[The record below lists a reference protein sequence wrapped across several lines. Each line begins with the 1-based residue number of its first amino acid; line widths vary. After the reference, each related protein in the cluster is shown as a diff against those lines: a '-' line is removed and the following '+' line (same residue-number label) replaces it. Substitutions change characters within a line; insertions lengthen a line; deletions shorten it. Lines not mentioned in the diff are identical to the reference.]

1 MRDSNLEQ
9 ADSWGSP
16 HYPEN
21 LRWKWRGLPRKVGIK
36 LGITKT
42 GGLILI
48 PKKDRKKRLSY
59 FITSLY
65 RYSWFVLPI
74 FLDVSAVYFSDKMLW
89 PDCEL
94 WPIPLG
100 STITPI
106 NWRLH
111 LQKEMMI
118 PLISHISYGFSQWMG
133 QPILKSLGWRT
144 TREQIDQPFKCLN
157 FDKNKDTVFSL
168 VVQVTVI
175 RVQCTCIYIY
185 LEEPLGFFFCPQR
198 LGSRI
203 GTFTRKFAKLGRFTY
218 CICRLFLSQDVF
230 LCSDII
236 LCLGIFTRKLRRKNP
251 ESRRKKTEL
260 GGILFEPFFCT
271 EQHDKTIQQKL
282 SASAFF
288 WGLGI
293 YSGNRQKSNAYRQV
307 RHFFLP
313 RGVCMSYTHLPLRR
327 WQSSNLL

>member
-185 LEEPLGFFFCPQR
+185 IPRRTLG
-198 LGSRI
+198 L
-203 GTFTRKFAKLGRFTY
+203 
-218 CICRLFLSQDVF
+218 
-230 LCSDII
+230 
-236 LCLGIFTRKLRRKNP
+236 
-251 ESRRKKTEL
+251 
-260 GGILFEPFFCT
+260 
-271 EQHDKTIQQKL
+271 
-282 SASAFF
+282 
-288 WGLGI
+288 
-293 YSGNRQKSNAYRQV
+293 
-307 RHFFLP
+307 FFLP
-313 RGVCMSYTHLPLRR
+313 SAPRQPHRHFHPEVCKTRQIYVCIFIFFYLKMFFCAPTSFCA
-327 WQSSNLL
+327 